1 MALSDKDRQILDRLR
16 TQGPSGNDDPN
27 GTVYGDGSVKGGRRA
42 GDSPDDY
49 GSNGEVIE
57 W

>member
-1 MALSDKDRQILDRLR
+1 MAPTPDQQRLLDHLR
-16 TQGPSGNDDPN
+16 RFGPGGNDDPD
-27 GTVYGDGSVKGGRRA
+27 GTVYEDGSVKGGRRA

-49 GSNGEVIE
+49 DSSGRVIE